1 MTSERR
7 HDLIVVGGGAAGAE
21 TAARVAEAGR
31 RVLLVTTSLDT
42 IFAARRERPAAEAPD
57 GTLQHR
63 LRERLPVAPDGS
75 VGSWELHGAAK
86 GLLERI
92 PTLSVLQSSV
102 DALLVEGDAAVGV
115 ATWEGVPRRADRV
128 ALCVGS
134 FLRARL
140 RRGAS
145 EERAGRPGEMAY
157 DELATDLERRGV
169 PLVPVAWDGPEGV
182 REDDPERYAQTF
194 SVVDRAGAD
203 GHAVRA
209 VRNLYLAGVCRIGP
223 ADYATAAQD
232 GAALARK
239 LLSGTER

>member
-1 MTSERR
+1 MSSAAA
-7 HDLIVVGGGAAGAE
+7 HDLIIVGGGAAGAE
-21 TAARVAEAGR
+21 AAARVAEAGR

-42 IFAARRERPAAEAPD
+42 IFAARCERPPADAPE
-57 GTLQHR
+57 GTLQRR
-63 LRERLPVAPDGS
+63 LRDRLPVAPDGT

-86 GLLERI
+86 GHLERI

-102 DALLVEGDAAVGV
+102 DALITEGGAAIGV
-115 ATWEGVPRRADRV
+115 ATWEGVPRHGVRI

-157 DELATDLERRGV
+157 DELADDLERRGV
-169 PLVPVAWDGPEGV
+169 PLVPASWEGPEGV
-182 REDDPERYAQTF
+182 RPDDPERYRSDF
-194 SVVDRAGAD
+194 LVVDRAGTE

-209 VRNLYLAGVCRIGP
+209 VRNLYLAGVCRLGP
-223 ADYATAAQD
+223 VDYASAARD
-232 GAALARK
+232 GAALARTM
-239 LLSGTER
+239 LDGTER